1 MTIIIVYYYV
11 FRFEFEAKATNKP
24 HSPVNTFV
32 PVYPN
37 FIPDEEYFEKVLTL
51 KSNSIMESYAIVLAN
66 FTWGKIIF
74 CCVFSIISSLKLFT
88 LTTSRRVVICKK
100 INLSL

>member
-1 MTIIIVYYYV
+1 MTIIIIVYYYV

-24 HSPVNTFV
+24 HSPVNKFV
-32 PVYPN
+32 P
-37 FIPDEEYFEKVLTL
+37 IDEEYIEKVLTL

-74 CCVFSIISSLKLFT
+74 CCVLSIISSLKLFT

-100 INLSL
+100 N